1 MAAGTGSAYSTIM
14 STLAPTH
21 YYTFDENAGL
31 TISGFPGSLPDSG
44 SAAATTGTYIGTLGT
59 NTYDGLQTRMVGRY
73 SGYTMNFTYT
83 FSKALGYGINPS
95 INIPDYFR
103 LNRSEQSN
111 SLRHVFSA
119 SIVAEL
125 PFGKT
130 RRWAKNGVPAVC

>member
-1 MAAGTGSAYSTIM
+1 MKPLRWQITPKL
-14 STLAPTH
+14 TL
-21 YYTFDENAGL
+21 
-31 TISGFPGSLPDSG
+31 
-44 SAAATTGTYIGTLGT
+44 TYGVR
-59 NTYDGLQTRMVGRY
+59 NTYDGLPTRLVGRY
-73 SGYTMNFTYT
+73 NGYTMNFTYT

-130 RRWAKNGVPAVC
+130 QRWAKSGVPAAIAWTCPQF